1 MTVFG
6 VILGAFL
13 IYGGF
18 QFFTNYFSNLDT
30 EKIEE
35 RKRLFDQVMDWAEKY
50 DTYSEEDQKK
60 IAEFE
65 KMFNKLDDEQK
76 RKSTRFSCP

>member
-1 MTVFG
+1 
-6 VILGAFL
+6 
-13 IYGGF
+13 
-18 QFFTNYFSNLDT
+18 
-30 EKIEE
+30 
-35 RKRLFDQVMDWAEKY
+35 MDWAEKY

-76 RKSTRFSCP
+76 RKINEVLMSMTGKNFDELLALAKSDKKQDSN